1 MSSDFWIILIGTLV
15 ACSCSLVGCFLL
27 LRKMA
32 MMGDAISHAILPGIV
47 IATLMSGSRNSL
59 AIIIAASLFGLITV
73 FLIQMFQ
80 QSGVQSDAAI
90 GIVFTGLF
98 AIGVILVSLFARQTG
113 IDLDC
118 VLFGEI
124 AYAPWRRF
132 SIAGIDLGPQ
142 ALWTVGLVFLV
153 SLTCITLFYKQF
165 KICTFDPVMA
175 ALLGI
180 PVMFFH
186 YLLMALTSFTAVAA
200 FDSVG
205 VILVVGMLIIP
216 PSTAYLLT
224 EKLSKMLLIS
234 MLLGAISAVGG
245 YYLAVY
251 LNSSIS
257 ACMVFISGIL
267 FILTLFFSPTHGT
280 FIKWKL
286 ISGRKFLR
294 KK

>member
-1 MSSDFWIILIGTLV
+1 MSTDFWIILIGTLV

-27 LRKMA
+27 LRKMS

-47 IATLMSGSRNSL
+47 IATLMMGSRNSL
-59 AIIIAASLFGLITV
+59 AIIIFASLFGLITV

-80 QSGVQSDAAI
+80 QSGIQSDAAI

-142 ALWTVGLVFLV
+142 ALWTVGPVFLL
-153 SLTCITLFYKQF
+153 SLACIGLFYKQF
-165 KICTFDPVMA
+165 KICSFDPIMA
-175 ALLGI
+175 SLLGI
-180 PVMFFH
+180 PVLFFH

-200 FDSVG
+200 FESVG
-205 VILVVGMLIIP
+205 VILVVGMLIVP
-216 PSTAYLLT
+216 PATAYLLT
-224 EKLSKMLLIS
+224 EKLSKMILIS
-234 MLLGAISAVGG
+234 MLIGTLSAIGG
-245 YYLAVY
+245 YYLAVF

-267 FILTLFFSPTHGT
+267 FALTFLFSPTHGT
-280 FIKWKL
+280 ITKKWS
-286 ISGRKFLR
+286 IRG
-294 KK
+294 